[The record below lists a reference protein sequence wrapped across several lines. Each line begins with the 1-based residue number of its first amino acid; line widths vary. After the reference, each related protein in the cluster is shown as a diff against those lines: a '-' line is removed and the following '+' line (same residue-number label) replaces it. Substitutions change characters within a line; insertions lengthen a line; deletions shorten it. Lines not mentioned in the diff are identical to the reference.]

1 MWHVEIPP
9 TSPDRG
15 IGGSLVVVDRLL
27 AGVAISVVRFARE
40 SFPCGEIPFA
50 GKYRSKVPFWGRTG
64 NKLIS
69 FYVNVNL
76 QKLINLSGRFET
88 AASTCGST

>member
-1 MWHVEIPP
+1 MWHIEIPP

-40 SFPCGEIPFA
+40 SFPCGGNTVRRE
-50 GKYRSKVPFWGRTG
+50 VPLESALLGPDR
-64 NKLIS
+64 K
-69 FYVNVNL
+69 
-76 QKLINLSGRFET
+76 
-88 AASTCGST
+88 